1 MSGAGID
8 RPLQFS
14 VLDRLLLGEDDKRE
28 VGEDDEDQLRRFVLR
43 DLQWLLNTRHTLQRE
58 LSGYPN
64 LQHSVMAYG
73 FVDITSIGK
82 DSAVS
87 RTRLLSQV
95 EETLSLF
102 EPRLS
107 NLRVSVPTVAD
118 GLRHQLRFII
128 SGALR
133 ADPLP
138 IQFSLDTVID
148 KLRGAVDVTDQDV
161 VR

>member
-1 MSGAGID
+1 
-8 RPLQFS
+8 
-14 VLDRLLLGEDDKRE
+14 
-28 VGEDDEDQLRRFVLR
+28 
-43 DLQWLLNTRHTLQRE
+43 
-58 LSGYPN
+58 
-64 LQHSVMAYG
+64 MAYG

-107 NLRVSVPTVAD
+107 NLRVSVPTVPD

-138 IQFSLDTVID
+138 IQFSLDT
-148 KLRGAVDVTDQDV
+148 RGAVDVTDQDV
-161 VR
+161 AP